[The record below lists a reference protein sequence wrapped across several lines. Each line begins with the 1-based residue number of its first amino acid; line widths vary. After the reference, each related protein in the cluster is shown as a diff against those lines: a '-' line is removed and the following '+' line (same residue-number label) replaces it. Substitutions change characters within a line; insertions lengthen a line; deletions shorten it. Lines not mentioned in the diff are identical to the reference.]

1 MKFKKKNNKPTTWRR
16 CKNIPRSGS
25 SMNRRS
31 SSLRSATV
39 CKAKPLCFCRPFRG
53 RGRLT
58 MPAILSTLMPQMT
71 VSVAPR
77 QVTESR
83 DQRYTQ
89 AATPAPAWARNQ
101 ARPLITPSAV
111 PAEHTQALAE
121 TRMLWAGPFHSGLS
135 WKWIFQRCGTQSLS
149 SHN

>member
-1 MKFKKKNNKPTTWRR
+1 MVTLNQLWIQQNQAAQRKHTKIKAINSDIKKKNSQS
-16 CKNIPRSGS
+16 KNIPCSGS

-31 SSLRSATV
+31 SLLRRATV

-53 RGRLT
+53 WGWLT

-89 AATPAPAWARNQ
+89 AATPAPAWAQNQ
-101 ARPLITPSAV
+101 TKSLIILSAV
-111 PAEHTQALAE
+111 PSPHTQD
-121 TRMLWAGPFHSGLS
+121 
-135 WKWIFQRCGTQSLS
+135 
-149 SHN
+149 